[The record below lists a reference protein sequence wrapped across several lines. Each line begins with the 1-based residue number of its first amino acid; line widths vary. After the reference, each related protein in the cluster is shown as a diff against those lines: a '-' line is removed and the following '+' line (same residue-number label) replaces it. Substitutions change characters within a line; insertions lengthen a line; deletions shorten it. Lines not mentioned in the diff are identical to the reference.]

1 MFPGRFR
8 RRKSD
13 SLGPRPAS
21 VSSLR
26 ARVHTHVDAQH
37 EAGHLT
43 QAASAEQ
50 INRRT
55 DNAARVTAREEMPV
69 SQAENSSLAR
79 CAPPGGGFV
88 LPAHLAGKTKPPSG
102 GASIRPR
109 PVRQNLC
116 GSFTSFPVQ
125 EQEPSSPSRS
135 PRRLRNRSSS
145 SSSVYEV
152 SVCEEGEEW
161 PEGRVLPVRGY
172 GARPRTGRHVSGF
185 RSGCGRAARGA
196 QCDVPGIP
204 GYGRP
209 YVFWENK

>member
-55 DNAARVTAREEMPV
+55 DTARVSE
-69 SQAENSSLAR
+69 
-79 CAPPGGGFV
+79 
-88 LPAHLAGKTKPPSG
+88 
-102 GASIRPR
+102 RPR
-109 PVRQNLC
+109 PGGNAGQSSRKFLPRKMC
-116 GSFTSFPVQ
+116 
-125 EQEPSSPSRS
+125 PSRGWFCFASPSHWQNKTTLWGCFDPAQTGPSESVRIVYKSRSLVFPRPGALVVCGIGVRVRVPFTRS
-135 PRRLRNRSSS
+135 PFARRAKNGPR
-145 SSSVYEV
+145 
-152 SVCEEGEEW
+152 GEFY
-161 PEGRVLPVRGY
+161 R
-172 GARPRTGRHVSGF
+172 
-185 RSGCGRAARGA
+185 
-196 QCDVPGIP
+196 
-204 GYGRP
+204 
-209 YVFWENK
+209 

>member
-55 DNAARVTAREEMPV
+55 DTARVSE
-69 SQAENSSLAR
+69 
-79 CAPPGGGFV
+79 
-88 LPAHLAGKTKPPSG
+88 
-102 GASIRPR
+102 RPR
-109 PVRQNLC
+109 PGGNAGQSSRKFLPRKMCPSRGWFWQNKTTLWGCFDPAQTGPSESVRIVA
-116 GSFTSFPVQ
+116 SFPVQ

-185 RSGCGRAARGA
+185 KSGCGGAARGR
-196 QCDVPGIP
+196 G
-204 GYGRP
+204 G
-209 YVFWENK
+209 